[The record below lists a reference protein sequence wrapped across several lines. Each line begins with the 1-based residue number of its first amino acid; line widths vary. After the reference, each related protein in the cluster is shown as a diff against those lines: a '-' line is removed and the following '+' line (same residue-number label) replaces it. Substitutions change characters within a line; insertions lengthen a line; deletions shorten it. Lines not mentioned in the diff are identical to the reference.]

1 MEVENY
7 ISLLEKCRRVVRE
20 RDGLVIAIR
29 NLKEII
35 AEDKH
40 QEIDGFVVTEWT
52 KYMRS
57 DYEQNGGRKVS
68 VNAKNLL
75 KYYESELKL
84 ITHKLNVMQDKINR
98 EKLSSW

>member
-7 ISLLEKCRRVVRE
+7 INLLENLRSVVRE
-20 RDGLVIAIR
+20 RDEIVRAIS
-29 NLKEII
+29 NLKKII
-35 AEDKH
+35 AEDKQ
-40 QEIDGFVVTEWT
+40 QEIEIFIVSEWT

-57 DYEQNGGRKVS
+57 EYEQNGGRKVS

-84 ITHKLNVMQDKINR
+84 ITNKVNVMQDRINR